1 MLLLAAPSRYLCSLH
16 LAKLN
21 ASLSINFSSLLQETA
36 PFSPRGQSGELDSTV
51 SLSLAGHVHT
61 LFSPLVI
68 LLHYFK
74 NPRRS
79 CDFLWP
85 VYSQVLTQYPM
96 RQITVDCPK
105 RTTKNAVAVGFG
117 RQQTPSGNSG
127 PLKVHFWLAFY
138 PSCRVEIVTPAPLT
152 SLDETIHS
160 RIPSCFHPSPTA
172 CRAPEF
178 CATSDPGPVRKKKKD
193 ASDVPKGVYII
204 YARTGYEQVLGDA
217 RPETL
222 DDSDLL
228 IA

>member
-1 MLLLAAPSRYLCSLH
+1 MRGRLIFVAIHVEPPRWRARDVLLLAAPSRYLCSLH

-36 PFSPRGQSGELDSTV
+36 PFSPREQSGELDSTV

-61 LFSPLVI
+61 IFSPLVI

-105 RTTKNAVAVGFG
+105 RTTKKAVAVGLG
-117 RQQTPSGNSG
+117 ASKPRQEIQGHSKCISG
-127 PLKVHFWLAFY
+127 
-138 PSCRVEIVTPAPLT
+138 
-152 SLDETIHS
+152 
-160 RIPSCFHPSPTA
+160 
-172 CRAPEF
+172 
-178 CATSDPGPVRKKKKD
+178 
-193 ASDVPKGVYII
+193 
-204 YARTGYEQVLGDA
+204 
-217 RPETL
+217 
-222 DDSDLL
+222 
-228 IA
+228 